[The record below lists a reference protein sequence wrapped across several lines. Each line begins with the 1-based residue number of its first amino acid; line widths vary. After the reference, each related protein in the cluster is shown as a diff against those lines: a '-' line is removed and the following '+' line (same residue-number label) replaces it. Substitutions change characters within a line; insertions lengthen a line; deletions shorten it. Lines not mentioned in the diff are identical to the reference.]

1 MLAAFRHQKAI
12 QVHLEAHL
20 EKKIVRQCDERA
32 RAEGLLGSVR
42 RNRDGIQMEVQT
54 LSEQLAQALKQIGDL
69 TVELGQN
76 QQTTC
81 EISSPEYF
89 QYM

>member
-1 MLAAFRHQKAI
+1 M
-12 QVHLEAHL
+12 HLEAHL
-20 EKKIVRQCDERA
+20 EEKIVRQCDERA
-32 RAEGLLGSVR
+32 RAEGLLGNVR
-42 RNRDGIQMEVQT
+42 RDRDDVQKEVQK

-89 QYM
+89 QHM